1 MDENQQENFWIK
13 QRGPKL
19 LIMFFEESVK
29 MAEDI
34 PLCSPFVLEEMLK
47 NVRGL
52 KFINLLG
59 SGCRGRKLNHSHTIR
74 TLSTR
79 HGPSDVSLHF
89 NWLKFCQQMSS
100 ANF

>member
-29 MAEDI
+29 MAEDV

-47 NVRGL
+47 NVRA
-52 KFINLLG
+52 
-59 SGCRGRKLNHSHTIR
+59 
-74 TLSTR
+74 
-79 HGPSDVSLHF
+79 F
-89 NWLKFCQQMSS
+89 NKKYYTSIPRIF
-100 ANF
+100 